1 MSVSKLVEKKRGIAK
16 ADEYTPLVRI
26 YADASCMRNGAIDSS
41 AGCGAVMIDHN
52 RLEIKL
58 VAKYLG
64 QVTNQQA
71 EILAC
76 TTALEQLHRSCRVEI
91 VSDSRYVIDTMAS
104 LNRMRTNRLFWAS
117 LVKACY
123 GHHISWRWVKGHS
136 GVVFQEVAD
145 RLARASSRISTDLLI
160 EDLEQLSGHLSNTN
174 NTGQFDIGDFELEL
188 ETVVSRYEIA
198 EQPFAPAVN
207 LDRIGTLPSAF
218 SA

>member
-1 MSVSKLVEKKRGIAK
+1 MSAIRLLENKSGIRS
-16 ADEYTPLVRI
+16 ADDYTPLVRI
-26 YADASCMRNGAIDSS
+26 FADASCLRNGAFHES

-76 TTALEQLHRSCRVEI
+76 TEALEQLHRSCRVEI
-91 VSDSRYVIDTMAS
+91 VSDSRYVIDTMAG
-104 LNRMRTNRLFWAS
+104 LNRMRTNRQFWTR

-123 GHHISWRWVKGHS
+123 GHHVSWRWVKGHS

-145 RLARASSRISTDLLI
+145 RLARASSRVSTDLSA
-160 EDLEQLSGHLSNTN
+160 EDLEQLSGHLSNDG
-174 NTGQFDIGDFELEL
+174 GQCDIRDFELEL
-188 ETVVSRYEIA
+188 EKVVSRYETVH
-198 EQPFAPAVN
+198 QSFVPAVN

>member
-1 MSVSKLVEKKRGIAK
+1 MSAIRLAENQSGNGR

-26 YADASCMRNGAIDSS
+26 YADASCLRNGAIDSS

-76 TTALEQLHRSCRVEI
+76 TQALEQLHRSCRVEI
-91 VSDSRYVIDTMAS
+91 VSDSRYVIDTMAG
-104 LNRMRTNRLFWAS
+104 LNRMRTNRQFWTR

-123 GHHISWRWVKGHS
+123 GHHVSWRWVKGHS
-136 GVVFQEVAD
+136 GVAFQEVAD
-145 RLARASSRISTDLLI
+145 RLARASSRVSNDLSA
-160 EDLEQLSGHLSNTN
+160 EDLELLAGHLSND
-174 NTGQFDIGDFELEL
+174 TGQFNIRAFELEL
-188 ETVVSRYEIA
+188 EKVVSRYEIA
-198 EQPFAPAVN
+198 PQPFVPTAQ
-207 LDRIGTLPSAF
+207 LDRFGILPSAF

>member
-1 MSVSKLVEKKRGIAK
+1 MSVLRLFENKSGIRS
-16 ADEYTPLVRI
+16 ADDYTPLVSI
-26 YADASCMRNGAIDSS
+26 YADASCLRNGAFHES

-64 QVTNQQA
+64 QATNQQA

-76 TTALEQLHRSCRVEI
+76 TWALEQLHRTCQVEI
-91 VSDSRYVIDTMAS
+91 VSDSRYVIDTMAG
-104 LNRMRTNRLFWAS
+104 LNRMRTNRLFWTR

-136 GVVFQEVAD
+136 GVAFQEVAD
-145 RLARASSRISTDLLI
+145 RLARSSAKVCSDLSGG
-160 EDLEQLSGHLSNTN
+160 DLEELSGHLSNGTE
-174 NTGQFDIGDFELEL
+174 QFDIRDFEMEL
-188 ETVVSRYEIA
+188 EKVVSRYAIA
-198 EQPFAPAVN
+198 HQSFVSAAN

>member
-1 MSVSKLVEKKRGIAK
+1 MSVVRLLENKSSIRG
-16 ADEYTPLVRI
+16 ADDYTPLVRI
-26 YADASCMRNGAIDSS
+26 YADASCLRNGAFHES

-76 TTALEQLHRSCRVEI
+76 TMALEQLHRSCRVEI
-91 VSDSRYVIDTMAS
+91 VSDSRYVIDTMAGR
-104 LNRMRTNRLFWAS
+104 NRMRTNRLFWTR

-136 GVVFQEVAD
+136 GVPFQEVAD
-145 RLARASSRISTDLLI
+145 RLARASSRASSDLSA
-160 EDLEQLSGHLSNTN
+160 EDLEQLSGHLLDG
-174 NTGQFDIGDFELEL
+174 TGQCDIRDFEIEL
-188 ETVVSRYEIA
+188 EKVVSRYGLA
-198 EQPFAPAVN
+198 KRSFVPASTSN
-207 LDRIGTLPSAF
+207 GIGTLPSAF

>member
-1 MSVSKLVEKKRGIAK
+1 MSAIRLLENKSGIRS
-16 ADEYTPLVRI
+16 ADDYTPLVRI
-26 YADASCMRNGAIDSS
+26 FADASCLRNGAFHES

-76 TTALEQLHRSCRVEI
+76 TKALEQLHRSCRVEI
-91 VSDSRYVIDTMAS
+91 VSDSRYVIDTMAGRI
-104 LNRMRTNRLFWAS
+104 RMRTNRLFWTH

-136 GVVFQEVAD
+136 GVAFQEVAD
-145 RLARASSRISTDLLI
+145 RLARSSAKVCSDLSA
-160 EDLEQLSGHLSNTN
+160 EDLEQLSGHLLDG
-174 NTGQFDIGDFELEL
+174 TGQCDIRDFEIEL
-188 ETVVSRYEIA
+188 EKVVSRYGIA
-198 EQPFAPAVN
+198 HQSFVPNAN

>member
-1 MSVSKLVEKKRGIAK
+1 MSVVRLLENKSSIRG
-16 ADEYTPLVRI
+16 ADDYTPLVRI
-26 YADASCMRNGAIDSS
+26 YADASCLRNGAFHES

-76 TTALEQLHRSCRVEI
+76 TKALEQLHRSCRVEI
-91 VSDSRYVIDTMAS
+91 VSDSRYVIDTMAGH
-104 LNRMRTNRLFWAS
+104 NRMRTNRLFWTR

-136 GVVFQEVAD
+136 GVALQEVAD
-145 RLARASSRISTDLLI
+145 RLARSSAKVCSDLSA
-160 EDLEQLSGHLSNTN
+160 EDLEQLSGHISNGTEH
-174 NTGQFDIGDFELEL
+174 FDIRDFEMEL
-188 ETVVSRYEIA
+188 ERVVSRYVIDHQSFGTA
-198 EQPFAPAVN
+198 AH

>member
-1 MSVSKLVEKKRGIAK
+1 MSVVRLLENKSGIRS
-16 ADEYTPLVRI
+16 ADDYTPLVRI
-26 YADASCMRNGAIDSS
+26 YADASCLRNGAIDSS

-76 TTALEQLHRSCRVEI
+76 IKALEQLHRSCRVEI
-91 VSDSRYVIDTMAS
+91 VSDSRYVIDTMAG
-104 LNRMRTNRLFWAS
+104 LNRMRTNRLFWTR

-136 GVVFQEVAD
+136 GVAFQEVAD
-145 RLARASSRISTDLLI
+145 RLARSSAKVCSDLSE
-160 EDLEQLSGHLSNTN
+160 EDLEELSGHLSNGTE
-174 NTGQFDIGDFELEL
+174 QFDIRDFEMEL
-188 ETVVSRYEIA
+188 EKVVSRYGLA
-198 EQPFAPAVN
+198 HQSFVPTAN